1 MSENIY
7 MYDPKLNITTEVNIK
22 YVADLLGVY
31 PSAIRRKIKERSFV
45 QSLHCYFLN
54 KPLPYIEKR
63 KIISEMKIGNE
74 YWVESKY
81 KGLFVSSEGRFRV
94 IKDNEYEYRL
104 PCKKHAA
111 LFIKHNYEIINVK
124 KLMFETFNG
133 PIPKGMT
140 VDFVNGINNDI
151 RASNLKLITEKAMRI
166 KVASIARRKAVVHI
180 DQQGKVIDE
189 YVSVKEATEN
199 LYVSDHSIRVSCN
212 GTAKR
217 YQAFGYRAF
226 MWADEYFGG
235 GVHGIA

>member
-1 MSENIY
+1 MSETIY

-31 PSAIRRKIKERSFV
+31 PSIIRRKIKKRTFV
-45 QSLHCYFLN
+45 RSLHCYFLDE
-54 KPLPYIEKR
+54 PLPYTEKR
-63 KIISEMKIGNE
+63 KILSELELENE

-94 IKDNEYEYRL
+94 IKDGEYEYRL
-104 PCKKHAA
+104 PCKKHVS
-111 LFIKHNYEIINVK
+111 LFVKHKDEIINAK
-124 KLMFETFNG
+124 KLVFETFNG
-133 PIPKGMT
+133 SIPKGMR
-140 VDFVNGINNDI
+140 VDFVNGVINDI
-151 RASNLKLITEKAMRI
+151 RAVNLKLITEKAMRV
-166 KVASIARRKAVVHI
+166 KVASLARRKAVVHI

-189 YVSVKEATEN
+189 YTSVKEAAEN
-199 LYVSDHSIRVSCN
+199 LYVSEHTISISCN